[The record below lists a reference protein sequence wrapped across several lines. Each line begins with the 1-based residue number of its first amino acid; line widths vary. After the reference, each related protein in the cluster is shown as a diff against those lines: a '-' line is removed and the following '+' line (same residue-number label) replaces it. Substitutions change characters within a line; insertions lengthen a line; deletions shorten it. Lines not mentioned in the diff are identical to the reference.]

1 MQKGDT
7 YLHDC
12 SFSDAPPLCS
22 PTGIASSSEE
32 VNSITLVRF
41 GGGDA
46 RFGKPLPLEL
56 CAILLSSLAL
66 DLCSPAGRLCW
77 RSAATS
83 TSNSGV
89 VVGDVALRFPA
100 RSLGLTIFG
109 GGCKHPSVEADTRTE
124 SEDRGCIE
132 CEGGCAYGHS
142 WPYSHIGTLWLLET
156 YSRGQTR
163 GGPAA
168 QAAWPSSLGSAE
180 ATKF

>member
-1 MQKGDT
+1 M
-7 YLHDC
+7 
-12 SFSDAPPLCS
+12 
-22 PTGIASSSEE
+22 
-32 VNSITLVRF
+32 RF

-109 GGCKHPSVEADTRTE
+109 GGSKHRSVEADTRTE
-124 SEDRGCIE
+124 SEDRGYLE
-132 CEGGCAYGHS
+132 CEGGCTYGQS
-142 WPYSHIGTLWLLET
+142 WPYSHIGTLWLLRT

-163 GGPAA
+163 VRPAA

-180 ATKF
+180 ASKF